1 MSQRDYKL
9 VPFRVDDC
17 ESPIF
22 EALEVSSRIEFEVLE
37 VSSRIEFST
46 KLNKKFKKVQK
57 VEKWKSS
64 NCSPRSLLLKVPY
77 SANKIRRIQ

>member
-17 ESPIF
+17 QSPIF

-37 VSSRIEFST
+37 VSSRIKFST

-57 VEKWKSS
+57 VEKLKSS
-64 NCSPRSLLLKVPY
+64 NYSPRFFS
-77 SANKIRRIQ
+77 